1 MSRSSLCHGCAFG
14 TITLW
19 AFAFVYT
26 KVAAESFSPTAL
38 ALLRCLVACGVL
50 ALFLALKRSN
60 LPRLRDLPLFVLS
73 GAFGFGLYLP
83 VFNKGLESLTAA
95 TSCILLAT
103 APVMTA
109 LMAAAL
115 FRERLSFRA
124 WAAMGIQFCGILI
137 LSLWNGTLAVNS
149 GVLWTL
155 AAAALL
161 SGYNIL
167 QRMLSARY
175 TSLDITAHS
184 FFTGTLMLLVFAGEA
199 ASQAAAA
206 PAGHLWVI
214 IFLGVFP
221 SAIAYL
227 LWAKALVIAKKTSDV
242 TNYMFVT
249 PLVALLLGYMVI
261 AEMPD
266 AGAFVGG
273 AVIFSGLALFT
284 TAGRKHA

>member
-1 MSRSSLCHGCAFG
+1 MNIPSFTQETSMSRSSLCHGCAFG

-50 ALFLALKRSN
+50 ALFLALKRSS

-83 VFNKGLESLTAA
+83 AFNKGLESLTAA

-103 APVMTA
+103 APVITA
-109 LMAAAL
+109 LMAATL
-115 FRERLSFRA
+115 FRESLSFRA

-155 AAAALL
+155 AAAAP
-161 SGYNIL
+161 
-167 QRMLSARY
+167 AR
-175 TSLDITAHS
+175 
-184 FFTGTLMLLVFAGEA
+184 
-199 ASQAAAA
+199 
-206 PAGHLWVI
+206 HLWVI
-214 IFLGVFP
+214 IFLGVLP

-227 LWAKALVIAKKTSDV
+227 LWAKALAIAKKTSDV

-249 PLVALLLGYMVI
+249 PLAALLLGYMII

-273 AVIFSGLALFT
+273 AAILSGLALFT
-284 TAGRKHA
+284 KADRKRT